1 MATLTKI
8 KYTNQADHLPSRM
21 KAVINYCLN
30 PEKTKPEENAH
41 AVSGQNC
48 TPKFAYREFMA
59 NKAVWNKEKGLCF
72 RHYVQSFHPDE
83 KITPDQANEIGLEF
97 AKRAWPGYGVLVAT
111 HSDRDHIHNH
121 FVIDTVH
128 TETGKKLH
136 ENKQNM
142 QRLRKINDEV
152 CAEHRLSVL
161 TPYEN
166 GQTKSISSREYRS
179 GVKRESWKFRLR
191 ASIKYAMECSG
202 TQEEFILRMKN
213 MGYGVRWERGRKNI
227 TYTCF
232 KEPKYKNG
240 AYRKCNDDKLSD
252 EKYLKEVMEDEFRQ
266 RQEILAGRDD
276 GHVRTKRRRNTK
288 RDTHGL
294 VDGRRMELPDSDAGA
309 NASADGRDGNAK
321 PQVLF
326 ENGNG
331 VEAGREIGQRTQPG
345 DARTHQESTRADGQS
360 LSANASGVRKTG
372 WETER
377 GIYFSGAANG
387 QTRKGNVL
395 DKPNLPSVPSR
406 SGVLLA
412 GTAGLIS
419 TMGTGNDGKT
429 PEEREAEERARETSG
444 NLAAAIALTA
454 VGISLALKKAHT
466 EEENL
471 ENEHETEPDNEQ
483 EMKL

>member
-1 MATLTKI
+1 
-8 KYTNQADHLPSRM
+8 
-21 KAVINYCLN
+21 
-30 PEKTKPEENAH
+30 
-41 AVSGQNC
+41 
-48 TPKFAYREFMA
+48 
-59 NKAVWNKEKGLCF
+59 
-72 RHYVQSFHPDE
+72 
-83 KITPDQANEIGLEF
+83 
-97 AKRAWPGYGVLVAT
+97 
-111 HSDRDHIHNH
+111 
-121 FVIDTVH
+121 
-128 TETGKKLH
+128 
-136 ENKQNM
+136 M

-152 CAEHRLSVL
+152 CVEHRLSVL

-191 ASIKYAMECSG
+191 ASIKYAMERCGS
-202 TQEEFILRMKN
+202 QEEFILRMKN

-276 GHVRTKRRRNTK
+276 GHVQTKRGRNAK

-294 VDGRRMELPDSDAGA
+294 VDGRRMELPDGDAGA
-309 NASADGRDGNAK
+309 NANADGRDGNAK

-326 ENGNG
+326 EDGNG
-331 VEAGREIGQRTQPG
+331 IEAGREIGQRTEHR

-372 WETER
+372 WEAER
-377 GIYFSGAANG
+377 GIYFSGATNG

-395 DKPNLPSVPSR
+395 DKPNLLSVPSR

-419 TMGTGNDGKT
+419 TMGTDNDGKT
-429 PEEREAEERARETSG
+429 PEEREAEDRARETSG
-444 NLAAAIALTA
+444 NLAAAVALTA
-454 VGISLALKKAHT
+454 VGVSIALKHAHT

-471 ENEHETEPDNEQ
+471 EETTPENDNEQ
-483 EMKL
+483 TMNL

>member
-21 KAVINYCLN
+21 RAVINYCLN
-30 PEKTKPEENAH
+30 PEKTKPE
-41 AVSGQNC
+41 
-48 TPKFAYREFMA
+48 
-59 NKAVWNKEKGLCF
+59 
-72 RHYVQSFHPDE
+72 
-83 KITPDQANEIGLEF
+83 
-97 AKRAWPGYGVLVAT
+97 
-111 HSDRDHIHNH
+111 
-121 FVIDTVH
+121 
-128 TETGKKLH
+128 
-136 ENKQNM
+136 
-142 QRLRKINDEV
+142 
-152 CAEHRLSVL
+152 
-161 TPYEN
+161 EN

-191 ASIKYAMECSG
+191 ASIKYAMERCG

-276 GHVRTKRRRNTK
+276 GYVQTKR
-288 RDTHGL
+288 
-294 VDGRRMELPDSDAGA
+294 
-309 NASADGRDGNAK
+309 
-321 PQVLF
+321 
-326 ENGNG
+326 
-331 VEAGREIGQRTQPG
+331 
-345 DARTHQESTRADGQS
+345 
-360 LSANASGVRKTG
+360 
-372 WETER
+372 
-377 GIYFSGAANG
+377 
-387 QTRKGNVL
+387 GNVL
-395 DKPNLPSVPSR
+395 DKPNLLSVPSR
-406 SGVLLA
+406 TGVLLA

-444 NLAAAIALTA
+444 NLAAAVALTA
-454 VGISLALKKAHT
+454 VGVSLALKKTHT
-466 EEENL
+466 EEESS
-471 ENEHETEPDNEQ
+471 ENEHETESDNEL